1 MLWKS
6 ETSKVLFI
14 NFEEETFCKGIRVK
28 PYWLSILN
36 ILSVHMTFPNS
47 LTIPPYQ
54 PSPTATMSSFSKCLQ
69 TFLIVTTGRRVA
81 IGIQWVEA
89 RDPAKHPM
97 IHMTASPTAKNYLAQ
112 TVNSVHVEKPHP
124 IWSTLSLGVYM
135 AHAPGLC
142 WNVTLSEMTALFK
155 IAAPPPP
162 IYLFCMNFLNSTD
175 HCLIYYIFYLLL
187 FCFFFFSMRI

>member
-14 NFEEETFCKGIRVK
+14 NLEEETFCKGIRVK
-28 PYWLSILN
+28 PCWLSILN

-47 LTIPPYQ
+47 LTVPPYQ
-54 PSPTATMSSFSKCLQ
+54 PSPTAAMSSFSKSLQ

-81 IGIQWVEA
+81 TGIQWVEA

-97 IHMTASPTAKNYLAQ
+97 IHTTVSPTAKNYLAQ
-112 TVNSVHVEKPHP
+112 SVNSVHVEKPHP
-124 IWSTLSLGVYM
+124 IWSTVYM

-155 IAAPPPP
+155 ISVPPPP
-162 IYLFCMNFLNSTD
+162 ISLSCKSFLNSTD
-175 HCLIYYIFYLLL
+175 HYLIYYIFYLLL
-187 FCFFFFSMRI
+187 FCFFPWEFKLHSR